1 MKSELMLK
9 LQRSGVSNQWK
20 SARRPTS
27 QKRQKRSQGTS
38 QRKRKRYQVIDDA
51 DSDDSWSRDVRRR
64 KRSKRQ
70 EKKKRT
76 ARRARVE
83 SSGNSDWMSEFLS
96 DSESDTARRKPKVKA
111 VEYKLSDEDFRS
123 NYAFLLNDDKLL
135 EDPVVKLVPIE
146 MDGPVYIVKDQQ
158 VPKVEVKV
166 EPQDFQDDTAM
177 PFMGGLDGAV
187 GTLAK
192 SEMDVEQ
199 ETEMWKS
206 NIKDEAR
213 HPDTTFGEE
222 KTVVELFTGGE
233 RTVVEATIEYA
244 GTFKQPVSHFSLL
257 SEESVEKTLSGA
269 TVEREEVSQT
279 PQLKGI
285 SQLKGIP
292 ISSETCSIPKNVSNE
307 TVHHTEIS
315 HPVLEGK
322 NILSEVK
329 THDIQTSSD
338 KISHPIVE
346 RKKILSEVKTHSIQ
360 TSSDREIRKCEGISQ
375 TIAKDESDVKQDEVG
390 NSLVKTNETVRQ
402 KVISQTTEGRK
413 TIAGEVRIRNIW
425 SLLDDPVQPVEI
437 AKTDAEIESLPSE
450 IKAHSIEAS
459 LGNKTVKTEQNQST
473 TPAGNINMV
482 AEKSGASVNVT
493 EHDQNLI
500 KLQWNLDPVSG
511 KFVEGSAEE
520 DSFTNDSL
528 LRGDDIKEEPVLD
541 KENVQ
546 ETDPETTE
554 FVLDNRTRCEIR
566 EKTTTKPKPSASDES
581 DQKVVSSLSAKA
593 SNRRH
598 KWTDEEL
605 RMYHGHLNSDPLLVQ
620 KPVVIL
626 EELDIVDIVYEDE

>member
-27 QKRQKRSQGTS
+27 QKRQKRSQATS
-38 QRKRKRYQVIDDA
+38 QRKRKRYEVIDDA
-51 DSDDSWSRDVRRR
+51 DSDDSWSRDSRRR

-76 ARRARVE
+76 TRRARVE

-158 VPKVEVKV
+158 VPMVEVKV
-166 EPQDFQDDTAM
+166 EPQDIQDDTPM
-177 PFMGGLDGAV
+177 PFMGGLDGLV
-187 GTLAK
+187 GTFAK

-206 NIKDEAR
+206 NIRDQTR

-244 GTFKQPVSHFSLL
+244 GTFKQPVGHFSLL
-257 SEESVEKTLSGA
+257 SGGSVENTFSSA

-279 PQLKGI
+279 PQLEGI
-285 SQLKGIP
+285 SQGIP
-292 ISSETCSIPKNVSNE
+292 INAETCSIPRNISNE

-315 HPVLEGK
+315 RPVVEGN

-329 THDIQTSSD
+329 T
-338 KISHPIVE
+338 P
-346 RKKILSEVKTHSIQ
+346 SIQ
-360 TSSDREIRKCEGISQ
+360 TSNDREVGKSEGISQ
-375 TIAKDESDVKQDEVG
+375 TVVKDESDVKQGEVG
-390 NSLVKTNETVRQ
+390 NSMVKTNETVKQ
-402 KVISQTTEGRK
+402 KVTSQTATRTK
-413 TIAGEVRIRNIW
+413 NITNEVKLRNIW
-425 SLLDDPVQPVEI
+425 SILDDPVQPAEV
-437 AKTDAEIESLPSE
+437 AKTDAEIESIPSD

-459 LGNKTVKTEQNQST
+459 FVNKTEQNQST
-473 TPAGNINMV
+473 TPAGNIHMV
-482 AEKSGASVNVT
+482 TERSGASVNVA
-493 EHDQNLI
+493 EHDQNLV

-511 KFVEGSAEE
+511 RFVEGDAQEGGLT
-520 DSFTNDSL
+520 DDSL
-528 LRGDDIKEEPVLD
+528 LRRDEIKQEPVLD

-546 ETDPETTE
+546 ESDLKTTE
-554 FVLDNRTRCEIR
+554 SVLENRTRCKIR

-581 DQKVVSSLSAKA
+581 GQKVVRLSSAKVG
-593 SNRRH
+593 NHRH

-605 RMYHGHLNSDPLLVQ
+605 RIYHGHLNSDPLLVQ
-620 KPVVIL
+620 KPLVIL
-626 EELDIVDIVYEDE
+626 EDLDIVDIVFEDE